1 MSSLDFNIPSSQST
15 LTVKALNF
23 GLPSM
28 RVPAAYFLE
37 PVLPGYEGMT
47 PPIYAFFIEH
57 KASGKRLMFDLGL
70 RKDEENLAPAIQ
82 QVLELWKSNGF
93 GMTAETD
100 VFERLRGGG
109 VDPASVNTV
118 IWSHS
123 HLDHT
128 GDMSK
133 FPSTTELVVG
143 PGMDLRAFP
152 TTPESPLLE
161 TDFVPHHRGRKV
173 TELALEDFT
182 LNIGEYEALDYFSD
196 GSLYILNSP
205 GHQPG
210 HIAALARVTP
220 TTFVLLGGDS
230 CHHPGQFRP
239 SADLYRH
246 FPCPGRIL
254 ESLGD
259 ASLSSRTIP
268 LLTVPSG
275 QSAYADREISHK
287 TITKLGK
294 LDASPDILVLI
305 AHDATAPG
313 IIEEFPESVNDW
325 KEKGWKEKLI
335 WAFLEKDSPAFRF
348 GKL

>member
-1 MSSLDFNIPSSQST
+1 MSSLDLGIPSSQSIV
-15 LTVKALNF
+15 TVKALNV
-23 GLPSM
+23 GPPST
-28 RVPAAYFLE
+28 RLPAAYFLE
-37 PVLPGYEGMT
+37 PVLPGYEAMT
-47 PPIYAFFIEH
+47 APIYAFFIEH
-57 KASGKRLMFDLGL
+57 KATGKRLMFDMGL
-70 RKDEENLAPAIQ
+70 RKDEENFPPAIQ
-82 QVLELWKSNGF
+82 QLLVLWKSHGF
-93 GMTAETD
+93 GMSAETD
-100 VFERLRGGG
+100 VFERLREGGI
-109 VDPASVNTV
+109 DPASVNTV

-133 FPSTTELVVG
+133 FPSTTELIVG
-143 PGMDLRAFP
+143 PGMDLHTFP

-161 TDFVPHHRGRKV
+161 TDFAGRKV
-173 TELALEDFT
+173 TELPLEDFT

-205 GHQPG
+205 GHQAG

-230 CHHPGQFRP
+230 CHHPGQLRP
-239 SADLYRH
+239 TANHHRH

-259 ASLSSRTIP
+259 DSVSSRTTP

-275 QSAYADREISHK
+275 KSAYADPEISRE
-287 TITKLGK
+287 TITKLSK

-313 IIEEFPESVNDW
+313 IVAEFPESVNDW
-325 KEKGWKEKLI
+325 KEKGWKEKLT
-335 WAFLEKDSPAFRF
+335 WAFLEKGSPAFRF